1 MVLIML
7 SLALDAVSQ
16 TESPLACAVVVLA
29 WAGDQRLAQRLL
41 PGFGW
46 RYSVVLVMISNT
58 ALLVMS
64 TFYNGKH
71 SREINSSQ
79 QHKLATSADANI
91 LYVFGSFQESSKF

>member
-1 MVLIML
+1 ML
-7 SLALDAVSQ
+7 LLCQLGLEISDA
-16 TESPLACAVVVLA
+16 
-29 WAGDQRLAQRLL
+29 RRLL

-71 SREINSSQ
+71 SREISSSQ
-79 QHKLATSADANI
+79 QHTLATSADANI
-91 LYVFGSFQESSKF
+91 LYVFGLFQ

>member
-1 MVLIML
+1 ML
-7 SLALDAVSQ
+7 V
-16 TESPLACAVVVLA
+16 
-29 WAGDQRLAQRLL
+29 

-71 SREINSSQ
+71 SREISSSQ
-79 QHKLATSADANI
+79 
-91 LYVFGSFQESSKF
+91 